1 MKHMKLND
9 DIIAYLGLSYTEK
22 RQRSDQK
29 AQMLQNAVMLF
40 VFIMH
45 QRRCR
50 LLRRQLC
57 YGRDFLTDPFT
68 PIPDH

>member
-29 AQMLQNAVMLF
+29 AQMLQNAVTYVICLHNAPAPM
-40 VFIMH
+40 
-45 QRRCR
+45 Q
-50 LLRRQLC
+50 
-57 YGRDFLTDPFT
+57 TT
-68 PIPDH
+68 